1 MVRVNLLVL
10 LFWFFFYSEM
20 LQPTFV
26 VGLSQIGKLLG
37 MWVVSVR
44 VNLLFVVVAKY
55 FIEYR
60 KIDS

>member
-1 MVRVNLLVL
+1 
-10 LFWFFFYSEM
+10 M